1 MTSEAVLWTSGIMAF
16 LHHLAAFTLTGVII
30 YEHITF
36 RKDLSLAEARRIQI
50 MDILYGV
57 SAGVLVVV
65 GLLRVFYFEKG
76 AAFYAQNWFF
86 WTKMLGFV
94 LAGAF
99 SIYPT
104 IRFLSEPGPGDLR
117 RGGRAHQIDPASGNA
132 CDCHYYFLRGDDG
145 ARGRDDVRVTS
156 WLFCLTCRQA
166 KCSRP
171 KKTVRPLRRY
181 RLT

>member
-94 LAGAF
+94 LAGAL

-104 IRFLSEPGPGDLR
+104 IRFLSWRKFTTRNQVPEISDAEVARIKLILR
-117 RGGRAHQIDPASGNA
+117 LETLAIAIIIFSA
-132 CDCHYYFLRGDDG
+132 AMM
-145 ARGRDDVRVTS
+145 ARGVGMM
-156 WLFCLTCRQA
+156 
-166 KCSRP
+166 
-171 KKTVRPLRRY
+171 
-181 RLT
+181 